1 MQLATPI
8 PRQSV
13 GKTFIVAISIL
24 GVAVLA
30 QLGAVG
36 WAFLSRFHTVAQ
48 VELPLPLPLPS
59 PALPKETAQLNPG
72 ENTFAPTDTSAA
84 SVPKP
89 TPVAVPLPRHELTT
103 SEGRLAELVDQA
115 RALRERGDTSTALTR
130 LREAQTITPNQALV
144 ISELAITYEK
154 MGLTDKA
161 MEQWRRI
168 YEMGESAGIYFSAAD
183 AKLKAVEAQAQA
195 ASAPPAPAPAKE
207 MDGIQPGSQLGL
219 GEMSLEEQADPTAS
233 RKFSLKIPIKARPN
247 SKIDVADVV
256 IQVFFYDMLDNKD
269 VVQTN
274 ATVNYRWS
282 TTPPTWQEDDIE
294 ILNVEYLQSQPD
306 ARARKAAEERK
317 YFGYVVRVYY
327 KKELQDMRAD
337 PVKLL
342 KQYPPPLT
350 LDSPDK

>member
-1 MQLATPI
+1 M
-8 PRQSV
+8 
-13 GKTFIVAISIL
+13 
-24 GVAVLA
+24 
-30 QLGAVG
+30 
-36 WAFLSRFHTVAQ
+36 
-48 VELPLPLPLPS
+48 
-59 PALPKETAQLNPG
+59 
-72 ENTFAPTDTSAA
+72 
-84 SVPKP
+84 
-89 TPVAVPLPRHELTT
+89 
-103 SEGRLAELVDQA
+103 AELVDQA